1 MTLQEIAWTAG
12 ALSLVISTA
21 TFVFNVVD
29 RVIKE
34 RRDELL
40 KWQRAIVYSII
51 QDGAITFEDIK
62 LRYLAAAQQI
72 SDIKVPK
79 KEIQDS
85 ALKLVLLSLV
95 EGKLVSVTPDWE
107 YLVNVTERPDP
118 AKKQMEG
125 IAYQMFIAQQVEK
138 KVISRIYE
146 MVEGQPGVYTIDSLH
161 RQLKE
166 RQFDI
171 EFEAL
176 NLAVRNLVWRRELFL
191 NKDGR
196 LFAQS
201 QTSQPQAS
209 SQLQPGKPAPKT

>member
-95 EGKLVSVTPDWE
+95 EGKLVSVTSD
-107 YLVNVTERPDP
+107 
-118 AKKQMEG
+118 
-125 IAYQMFIAQQVEK
+125 
-138 KVISRIYE
+138 
-146 MVEGQPGVYTIDSLH
+146 
-161 RQLKE
+161 
-166 RQFDI
+166 
-171 EFEAL
+171 
-176 NLAVRNLVWRRELFL
+176 
-191 NKDGR
+191 
-196 LFAQS
+196 
-201 QTSQPQAS
+201 
-209 SQLQPGKPAPKT
+209 